1 MAGRERV
8 APASFPLEARD
19 EAIEKRK
26 ISLRQIEVFRAV
38 MISGSINGASQMLRV
53 SQPSLSRTV
62 RRAEDILGFTLFER
76 VKGRLIPTKEAGTLL
91 GMVRRVY
98 QQLDELGETVER
110 LMRGDDGLF
119 RLGTTSSA
127 GRCLVPAAI
136 ASLSRDLPRLAYHVD
151 VLVLGQIFDYLQ
163 YQRGECVVSVFPIRH
178 PLVQTKALAEGDL
191 VALVP
196 RGHRLADRHWLLP
209 ADLAGERLISFAAE
223 TPHAAA
229 VSELF
234 RTAGLVPRIGV
245 WIRHVETAIGLVAKG
260 FGIAIVD
267 EFAVSDATAFP
278 ISVIPVT
285 GGPRVHICLSWHRDL
300 TRSRFFERFEGAL
313 IGALQAGR
321 QPAPHYATRA

>member
-1 MAGRERV
+1 MAARKRV
-8 APASFPLEARD
+8 ASASLPLEVRD
-19 EAIEKRK
+19 GTIEKRK

-38 MISGSINGASQMLRV
+38 MVSGSINGASQLLRV
-53 SQPSLSRTV
+53 SQPSLSRVV
-62 RRAEDILGFTLFER
+62 RRTEDILGFTLFER
-76 VKGRLIPTKEAGTLL
+76 IKGRLIPTKEAGTLL

-98 QQLDELGETVER
+98 QQLDELSETVER

-119 RLGTTSSA
+119 RFGTTGSA

-136 ASLSRDLPRLAYHVD
+136 ANLSRDLPRLAYHID
-151 VLVLGQIFDYLQ
+151 VLVLGQIIDYLQ

-178 PLVQTKALAEGDL
+178 PLVHTKALAEGDL

-196 RGHRLADRHWLLP
+196 RGHRLADRHRLMP

-223 TPHAAA
+223 TLHAAA

-234 RTAGLVPRIGV
+234 RTARLVPRIGV

-260 FGIAIVD
+260 VGIAIVD
-267 EFAVSDATAFP
+267 EFAIADATSFP

-300 TRSRFFERFEGAL
+300 TRSHFFERFEDAL
-313 IGALQAGR
+313 VGALQAR
-321 QPAPHYATRA
+321 S